1 VLLQQKLSQKMW
13 PRAPMDLAKRPF
25 ALRCP
30 NVAGGLRIG
39 DLVVCVRVPPLAR
52 DLGVTA
58 GDAGDRGFNV
68 GDVGTV
74 VDVLLEQ
81 RSRTISRMR
90 LTKSRMRLT
99 KSSTPCA
106 AKWQEALSPR
116 SGGPCQRRGTNRR
129 RRLQLARDWSRSG
142 LTILLIPRTK
152 NSPKT
157 KEIPEEIPR
166 TKEIPKEIKE
176 LWSWTQCST
185 CASSCFKTPFV
196 A

>member
-1 VLLQQKLSQKMW
+1 MLLQQKLSQKMW

-58 GDAGDRGFNV
+58 GDAGGRGFNV

-129 RRLQLARDWSRSG
+129 RRLQLAKDRSRSG

-152 NSPKT
+152 KTPET

-166 TKEIPKEIKE
+166 NYLGKKKKKP
-176 LWSWTQCST
+176 C
-185 CASSCFKTPFV
+185 
-196 A
+196 